1 MENDVANLFNKL
13 FKYKE
18 SINNMIFI
26 ILIVILVIFLIVGLN
41 IFLNRKNDNDEQS

>member
-1 MENDVANLFNKL
+1 MENDIDSLFKKL
-13 FKYKE
+13 FDYKE

-26 ILIVILVIFLIVGLN
+26 IVIVILVILFIVGLN